1 MRRFVLILIALICV
15 IFAGFFLGPREPYS
29 GQVSFDASKLGED
42 LESYLERVEKP
53 YPDIRKGLQK
63 QIIWA
68 DPNLK
73 EKTDFAVVYVHGFS
87 ASLAEVRPYPDEVA
101 AHFGANLYF
110 TRLRG
115 HGRTSEAMAEAKAD
129 DWLYDVLEAVA
140 IGERLGRKVIV
151 VSTSM
156 GSSIVSLLAADK
168 PKWATKIAGHIMV
181 SPNFKISDPG
191 AVRLTWPW
199 ARSFVPMIVGE
210 ERGAK
215 TSNPKIN
222 HGWTLPHSTIALM
235 PMAKITF
242 ELGKVNLNNVKA
254 PALFIYSPNDKIV
267 SPQAIKEAALEWG
280 GPSETVVVMKSGHD
294 VDHVIVGDVLS
305 PSTTKE
311 VIMSTIRWINVH
323 F

>member
-1 MRRFVLILIALICV
+1 MRRFLLILIAFICLISAV
-15 IFAGFFLGPREPYS
+15 FFLGPREPYS
-29 GQVSFDASKLGED
+29 GQVSFDASKLSVD

-68 DPNLK
+68 DPLLK

-87 ASLAEVRPYPDEVA
+87 ASLVEVRPFPDEVA

-151 VSTSM
+151 ISTSM
-156 GSSIVSLLAADK
+156 GSSLVSLLAADQ
-168 PKWATKIAGHIMV
+168 PKWATKIAGHIMI
-181 SPNFKISDPG
+181 SPNFKIADPG
-191 AVRLTWPW
+191 AVRLNWPW
-199 ARSFVPMIVGE
+199 ARSFVPMIMGE

-215 TSNPKIN
+215 TLNPEID
-222 HGWTLPHSTIALM
+222 HGWTLPHSTMSLM

-242 ELGKVNLNNVKA
+242 ELGKANLANVKA
-254 PALFIYSPNDKIV
+254 PALFIYSPNDKVV

-280 GPSETVVVMKSGHD
+280 GPAETVVVEKSGHD

-305 PSTTKE
+305 PNTTKE
-311 VIMSTIRWINVH
+311 VIMGTIRWINAH